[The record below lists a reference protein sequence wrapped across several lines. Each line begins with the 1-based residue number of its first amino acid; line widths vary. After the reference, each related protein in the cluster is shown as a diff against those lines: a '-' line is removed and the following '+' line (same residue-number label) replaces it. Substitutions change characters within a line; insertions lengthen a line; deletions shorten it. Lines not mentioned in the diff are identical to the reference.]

1 MVNVDSIS
9 GINAVQ
15 RTGQSNVSVNNI
27 LSDQTALNGN
37 SFEQTLRTELAHESS
52 VRISAHA
59 QKRLEARNI
68 PFGANETARLEQAV
82 DKAANKGSRE
92 SLILMDDLALVVSIK
107 NRVVITAVDASN
119 RKDDVF
125 TNIDSVVLS

>member
-1 MVNVDSIS
+1 MINVDSIS
-9 GINAVQ
+9 GVNPVQKAGQSAVQ
-15 RTGQSNVSVNNI
+15 THPTVDGVG
-27 LSDQTALNGN
+27 LNGN
-37 SFEQTLRTELAHESS
+37 SFEQALKAELNHESS

-59 QKRLEARNI
+59 QKRIEARNI

-82 DKAANKGSRE
+82 DKAATKGSRE

-107 NRVVITAVDASN
+107 NRVVITAVDANN
-119 RKDDVF
+119 RKNDVF